1 MSVERVNALMEA
13 AKIVIQEGDA
23 AEAHS
28 RILGLVKAA
37 ERAEP
42 MREGD
47 VVALNTAAM
56 EWGFLESQ
64 GLSSR
69 VGRVVSSSGTLG
81 RSNVAVVWGDDPL
94 EKVRL
99 VAVEW
104 LDVVLSAYEADAID
118 RCVNALSDRLGV
130 HALNVSRLRD
140 THEVR
145 VCKGG
150 HIGDG
155 TAQRAS
161 IAVAV
166 ALVEQ

>member
-1 MSVERVNALMEA
+1 MSIERVNALLEA
-13 AKIVIQEGDA
+13 AKIVIQEGDT

-47 VVALNTAAM
+47 VVALNAAAM
-56 EWGFLESQ
+56 EWGFLKSQ
-64 GLSSR
+64 GLSSH

-104 LDVVLSAYEADAID
+104 LDVVLSAHEAEAID
-118 RCVNALSDRLGV
+118 RCAGALADRLGV
-130 HALNVSRLRD
+130 HSLNVSRLRN

-145 VCKGG
+145 VCNGG

-155 TAQRAS
+155 AAQRAS
-161 IAVAV
+161 VAV
-166 ALVEQ
+166 AMALVER